1 MIIYDHICS
10 FKVLCWLYCRHPYPR
25 PLLAAPLL
33 DEVEMPAKD
42 EVDDLQAVELPQSL
56 ASSGIRWRK
65 NHVQAWIQVLEPD
78 LPADLSWLS
87 QLPAKD
93 EVYVPAVELPAKAEV
108 DDLPAVVLPAKDEVD
123 VPAAKL
129 PAQDEVDVPAVE
141 LPAKDEVDVPAAEL
155 PAKDDKVDVPAEV
168 DGPATSNRHRHFDH
182 T

>member
-1 MIIYDHICS
+1 M
-10 FKVLCWLYCRHPYPR
+10 
-25 PLLAAPLL
+25 
-33 DEVEMPAKD
+33 
-42 EVDDLQAVELPQSL
+42 QAVELPQSL

-129 PAQDEVDVPAVE
+129 PAKDEVDVPAVQLPAKDEVDVPAVE